1 MKKILISVL
10 LLTFCLS
17 TTIFAAVADISNISI
32 TKAINQAKK
41 LKEEKTKISKDF
53 ESQIK
58 TIRES
63 LIKQYNKQ
71 TKEEQ
76 KQETVNTIFEYNKK
90 TLKSMIDS
98 LEPVSGKES
107 ELLDKYYN
115 DENNE
120 KALVSSVGEFNI
132 DK

>member
-58 TIRES
+58 TTRES

-71 TKEEQ
+71 KKKNKNR
-76 KQETVNTIFEYNKK
+76 KQ
-90 TLKSMIDS
+90 
-98 LEPVSGKES
+98 
-107 ELLDKYYN
+107 
-115 DENNE
+115 
-120 KALVSSVGEFNI
+120 
-132 DK
+132 

>member
-58 TIRES
+58 TTRES

-71 TKEEQ
+71 TKDEMTGVVEA
-76 KQETVNTIFEYNKK
+76 TNNLLTSNILNLFF
-90 TLKSMIDS
+90 
-98 LEPVSGKES
+98 PV
-107 ELLDKYYN
+107 
-115 DENNE
+115 
-120 KALVSSVGEFNI
+120 F
-132 DK
+132 